1 MNVVQGGAL
10 LQEEVYEATEESR
23 ATLWLCREGSHVIST
38 RPLKGT
44 RSASLDTRKGTR
56 SRSASPMRS
65 TRSASVDS
73 SKGTRS
79 GSVGGRSRSRSMG
92 RDDIQLGDVLQGLDD
107 GYSIYPDGEGQ
118 EDEEEDGVDVEGAWR
133 GKGDMNRAVRGMYA
147 GTTTKKL
154 FVMANICESGR
165 KGITS
170 VKKRIRESFP
180 LGEKALE
187 DAVRWNDMGE
197 CHITLGE
204 LEVPGGGGAAAVE
217 SAVSAVSH
225 QIMALGL
232 EPFSLRA
239 SHLGCFWSTASR
251 CQCQTPQHPARFLNC
266 TIL

>member
-1 MNVVQGGAL
+1 M
-10 LQEEVYEATEESR
+10 YEATEESR

-44 RSASLDTRKGTR
+44 RSASLDSMRGTR
-56 SRSASPMRS
+56 SASLDSMRKGARPRSASPMRS

-79 GSVGGRSRSRSMG
+79 GSVGGRSRSRSTG
-92 RDDIQLGDVLQGLDD
+92 RDGIELGDVLQGLDD
-107 GYSIYPDGEGQ
+107 GYDIYPDGEGQ
-118 EDEEEDGVDVEGAWR
+118 EDEDDDDVDVEGAWR

-154 FVMANICESGR
+154 FVMADICESGR
-165 KGITS
+165 KGIAS

-180 LGEKALE
+180 LGDKALE
-187 DAVRWNDMGE
+187 EAVRWSDVGE

-204 LEVPGGGGAAAVE
+204 LEVPGGGGAAAVD
-217 SAVSAVSH
+217 SAVSAISH

-232 EPFSLRA
+232 EPFSVRA

-251 CQCQTPQHPARFLNC
+251 CQCQTLKNTARFLDHAV
-266 TIL
+266 L